1 MFQNYQKR
9 RIQILPYEK
18 FLDYGPETLT
28 DEELLAIILRTG
40 AKGKDAITLA
50 CQVLE
55 LCGED
60 AGILGLNH
68 LSVKDLEGLAGIGEV
83 KAVKLLA
90 IAELSRRMALAR
102 FKKDVTLSS
111 PKLVAEAY
119 MERMRHLET
128 EQCIV
133 VYLNSADQR
142 IRDRVLST
150 GTLNMSL
157 VSSREI
163 LRQALLL
170 NASGIILLHNHPSGK
185 PDPSEEDIRV
195 TKRIR
200 EAATLMEIAFLDH
213 IIIGDGT
220 YFSFQERGELLCH
233 H

>member
-9 RIQILPYEK
+9 RIQILPYDR

-40 AKGKDAITLA
+40 SPGKDAITLA

-55 LCGED
+55 LCGSD

-68 LSVKDLEGLAGIGEV
+68 LSVKDLKGITGIGEV

-111 PKLVAEAY
+111 PRLVAEAY

-133 VYLNSADQR
+133 VFLNSADQR

-170 NASGIILLHNHPSGK
+170 NASGIILLHNHPSGN
-185 PDPSEEDIRV
+185 PDPSTEDRMV
-195 TKRIR
+195 TKRLQQ
-200 EAATLMEIAFLDH
+200 AAELLEVAFLDH

-220 YFSFQERGELLCH
+220 YFSFQERGDLQCRH
-233 H
+233 